1 MGETRKRG
9 TRATFH
15 PGWEPGTLPEEEVL
29 RRGGALYDDGMYWE
43 AHEVWEE
50 VWRRRKGQPDRDFL
64 KGLIQGAAGMW
75 HLSQGNYKGAVSVLG
90 RAIDYL
96 QPYLPAREGVDVD
109 GLQRALRAARTATAR
124 ARIRARFEG
133 DVRKIRIQPLAAV
146 PTLEVV
152 LDDGT
157 GRLTALFMGRR
168 GIAGVECGRR
178 LAIEGTPVAGE
189 RGLTLYNPAYDLR

>member
-1 MGETRKRG
+1 MIPMEIAKGRSGHEETV
-9 TRATFH
+9 
-15 PGWEPGTLPEEEVL
+15 P
-29 RRGGALYDDGMYWE
+29 M
-43 AHEVWEE
+43 
-50 VWRRRKGQPDRDFL
+50 
-64 KGLIQGAAGMW
+64 
-75 HLSQGNYKGAVSVLG
+75 
-90 RAIDYL
+90 
-96 QPYLPAREGVDVD
+96 
-109 GLQRALRAARTATAR
+109 ATAR
-124 ARIRARFEG
+124 ARVRARFEG

>member
-1 MGETRKRG
+1 MISMEIAKGHAG
-9 TRATFH
+9 H
-15 PGWEPGTLPEEEVL
+15 DEPIPI
-29 RRGGALYDDGMYWE
+29 A
-43 AHEVWEE
+43 
-50 VWRRRKGQPDRDFL
+50 
-64 KGLIQGAAGMW
+64 
-75 HLSQGNYKGAVSVLG
+75 
-90 RAIDYL
+90 
-96 QPYLPAREGVDVD
+96 
-109 GLQRALRAARTATAR
+109 AARPR
-124 ARIRARFEG
+124 VRARFEG
-133 DVRKIRIQPLAAV
+133 DIRKIRIQPLAAV